1 MRYIISIFH
10 VYIFT
15 CIPPV
20 NMQSW
25 LQASPW
31 ARPQVSPCRCCAFLH
46 GLPTNSA
53 LVDCHGGKTGGDLP
67 PFVVNLWLMFS
78 PKTSQKVVKYVE
90 TCLSR

>member
-1 MRYIISIFH
+1 
-10 VYIFT
+10 
-15 CIPPV
+15 
-20 NMQSW
+20 
-25 LQASPW
+25 
-31 ARPQVSPCRCCAFLH
+31 LH

-53 LVDCHGGKTGGDLP
+53 LVDCHGGKILGGELP